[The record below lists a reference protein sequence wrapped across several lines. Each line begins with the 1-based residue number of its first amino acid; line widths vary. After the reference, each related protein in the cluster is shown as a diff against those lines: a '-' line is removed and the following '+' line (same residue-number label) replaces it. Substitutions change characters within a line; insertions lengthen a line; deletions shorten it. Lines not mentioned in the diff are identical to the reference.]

1 MGQLDALNEHKSHPS
16 YWKRSLKMEIF
27 KQIECPG
34 RRAVHRNLL
43 FISRLYSVD
52 YISEKFLSAE
62 SRGIKFSV
70 YEVVL
75 TCGP

>member
-1 MGQLDALNEHKSHPS
+1 
-16 YWKRSLKMEIF
+16 MEIF

-34 RRAVHRNLL
+34 GRAVHRNLL